1 MRVASG
7 LIHSIRTCRA
17 STASMRRRDHAPG
30 LVRPQRI
37 CIVIESAEAAKV
49 DDLNPHDENP
59 VTCGQIGRIYPR
71 AVPDQPSD

>member
-1 MRVASG
+1 
-7 LIHSIRTCRA
+7 
-17 STASMRRRDHAPG
+17 
-30 LVRPQRI
+30 
-37 CIVIESAEAAKV
+37 VIESAEAAKV